1 MMMRISNN
9 IIKYKIKP
17 SIQIILDLNKLVIQ
31 INIKTNGLIMILN
44 NNNKIITNK
53 IIMSLNII
61 ATRKNTSLSKKMKKY
76 LGMRASINNI
86 KQN

>member
-1 MMMRISNN
+1 
-9 IIKYKIKP
+9 
-17 SIQIILDLNKLVIQ
+17 
-31 INIKTNGLIMILN
+31 MILN